1 MKILGKIGFYFLLFF
16 ISFLF
21 FLYFM
26 LPTDGIRQKVI
37 AAAGPVLGADAELKI
52 EKLET
57 YRLTGLAMEGV
68 TLFRK
73 IGGKPVPVIQID
85 ELTARAGLFSLLF
98 GSPQVAFALEA
109 GDFEASGT
117 VENKEEHWLVTLSFD
132 ELDLGAFP
140 YIAKV
145 LGVKGVSDIDGELQ
159 LDYNP
164 KEPLN
169 PVGDLSLTFNRLALK
184 KGKAE
189 ISGTTLELPDLSL
202 ASKNSI
208 LKAMV
213 EKGYLNIETLR
224 LDGKDFS
231 VSVEGRVFMAR
242 TFDKYRLKLE
252 GGFEIPAATWKTVTE
267 IATAA
272 GKGEVVRQMGV
283 DENTAAI
290 VVRDGVGIFK
300 EKLDQERKTGDRY
313 PVKIAG
319 FLLSPQ
325 VYAGETKL
333 WPFDIKSFLK

>member
-1 MKILGKIGFYFLLFF
+1 MKILGKIGFYFLLFLA
-16 ISFLF
+16 SFLF

-37 AAAGPVLGADAELKI
+37 AAAGPLLGPDTELEI

-68 TLFRK
+68 TLLRK
-73 IGGKPVPVIQID
+73 IGGKPVPLIRID
-85 ELTARAGLFSLLF
+85 EMTARAGLFSLLF
-98 GSPQVAFALEA
+98 GNPQVAFALES
-109 GDFEASGT
+109 GDFVASGT

-132 ELDLGAFP
+132 ALDLGAFP
-140 YIAKV
+140 YVARI
-145 LGVKGVSDIDGELQ
+145 LGVKAVSDIDGELQ

-169 PVGDLSLTFNRLALK
+169 PAGDLSLTFHQLALK

-189 ISGTTLELPDLSL
+189 VGGATLELPDLSL

-208 LKAMV
+208 LKATV
-213 EKGYLNIETLR
+213 EKGYLNLETLR
-224 LDGKDFS
+224 FDGKDFS
-231 VSVEGRVFMAR
+231 VGVDGRVFMAR

-267 IATAA
+267 IASAA
-272 GKGEVVRQMGV
+272 GKGEVMRQMGI

-290 VVRDGVGIFK
+290 VLRDGVGVFK
-300 EKLDQERKTGDRY
+300 EKLDQERKTGGRY

-325 VYAGETKL
+325 VYAGEMKL
-333 WPFDIKSFLK
+333 WPFDIKTFLK